1 MRRLLIG
8 GDSHTVAI
16 GRGLKVF
23 RPEATDP
30 QLSAAAFKLFEFPKT
45 TAPFFA
51 FDGERIRWT
60 VETMERNWA
69 LLSGAPDLAPD
80 HLADTTV
87 AMCLGFTT
95 TKFLRRRDWRRHS
108 SWRLR
113 ALKLG
118 LVSDALIVQMGLD
131 FFRYNIDFFAAG
143 RALGLEMIAVEAPP
157 VRADEQAITNGA
169 AAENILDVDK
179 LVRAAVRQRLQDLGV
194 IVLSPPKAAYDPQRF
209 LKTDFCKIKEND
221 FHHAN
226 EAYGLMVLRQLY
238 DTVGALHPEA
248 PRVGDAPAVAA

>member
-23 RPEATDP
+23 TPEATDP

-51 FDGERIRWT
+51 FDGQRITWT
-60 VETMERNWA
+60 VETMARNWA
-69 LLSGAPDLAPD
+69 LLSGAEDLAPD

-95 TKFLRRRDWRRHS
+95 TKFLRRRDWRRNS

-113 ALKLG
+113 QLKLG
-118 LVSDALIVQMGLD
+118 LVSDALIAEMGLD
-131 FFRYNIDFFAAG
+131 FFRYNIAFFAAG
-143 RALGLEMIAVEAPP
+143 RALGLEMIAIEAPP
-157 VRADEQAITNGA
+157 VRADEQAISNGA
-169 AAENILDVDK
+169 PAENILDIDK
-179 LVRAAVRQRLQDLGV
+179 LVRAAVRAKLEALGV
-194 IVLSPPKAAYDPQRF
+194 IVLSPPKAAYDKARF
-209 LKTDFCKIKEND
+209 LKPDYCKIKEND

-226 EAYGLMVLRQLY
+226 EAYGLIVLRQLY

-248 PRVGDAPAVAA
+248 PRVGATSAVAA